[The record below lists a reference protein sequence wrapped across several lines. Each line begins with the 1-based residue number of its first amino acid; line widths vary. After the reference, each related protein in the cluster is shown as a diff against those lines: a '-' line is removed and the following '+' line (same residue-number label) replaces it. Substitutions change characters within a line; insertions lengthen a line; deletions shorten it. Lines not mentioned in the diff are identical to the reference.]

1 MIKNLDHVNIVV
13 SNLEVAKDFFLDLGF
28 HLIKQGELK
37 GDWISSIVQLK
48 SVKAIYAQLSLKES
62 MTSIELIQYYCP
74 KVEASRKKEPANQIG
89 IRHLAFEVVD
99 IEKEVTNLSAK
110 GFKFFSKI
118 EVYPETGKRL
128 VYFYGPDDIIIEMAQ
143 YEQ

>member
-13 SNLEVAKDFFLDLGF
+13 SNLKEAKDFFLALGF
-28 HLIKQGELK
+28 RLIKQGELE

-48 SVKAIYAQLSLKES
+48 SVKAIYAQLALRDAK
-62 MTSIELIQYYCP
+62 TNIELIQYYRP
-74 KVEASRKKEPANQIG
+74 KSLTNRHKEQANQLG
-89 IRHLAFEVVD
+89 IRHLAFEVD
-99 IEKEVTNLSAK
+99 NIEKEVADLKGK
-110 GFKFFSKI
+110 GFMFFSKI

-128 VYFYGPDDIIIEMAQ
+128 VYLYGPDDIIIEMAQ